1 MEKVRYEGDIEKYL
15 QTLENL
21 NIDAEMSAVA
31 WRNMIEKRLP
41 LEARRRW
48 AHKKFEL
55 DSEFIEV
62 VRRCT
67 KAEESF
73 KEQLGLDKTHDN
85 PRQKGWGPGERNKN
99 ITFKEI
105 KPKPAWNKTEKTTR
119 QRKKDY
125 MQKKEIRREKGI
137 TKEKWKIAI
146 GLWPRKILNQ
156 KLDNNEAEQ
165 VNVQDA
171 A

>member
-15 QTLENL
+15 RTLENL

-48 AHKKFEL
+48 THKKFDL
-55 DSEFIEV
+55 DSEFVEAV
-62 VRRCT
+62 QCCT
-67 KAEESF
+67 KAEEQF
-73 KEQLGLDKTHDN
+73 KEQLGLEKTHDN
-85 PRQKGWGPGERNKN
+85 PRQKGWGRGERNKN

-125 MQKKEIRREKGI
+125 MQKKETRREKGI

-146 GLWPRKILNQ
+146 GMRPTKILNQ

-165 VNVQDA
+165 VNAQDA